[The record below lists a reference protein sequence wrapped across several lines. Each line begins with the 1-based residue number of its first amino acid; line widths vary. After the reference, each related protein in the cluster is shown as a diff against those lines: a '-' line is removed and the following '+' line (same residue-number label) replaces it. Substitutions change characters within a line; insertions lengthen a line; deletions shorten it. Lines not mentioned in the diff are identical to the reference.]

1 MADKMRDN
9 SMLIVLASKEYPFTQ
24 GVNYPYHQ
32 DSNFYYLTGINQ
44 PQCILVM
51 YKHKNHLHTEL
62 FMHIQTMQ
70 DIIWHGKQLTQSN
83 VLVDYKIDAVQDIKH
98 FAGAII
104 NQLPDYDFCYLDK
117 HRLADYGNSV
127 MSAIQDNCQVEELND
142 SINKMRLIKDEYE
155 IHSLTKAV
163 EISSNAH
170 ILAMQSVYSTIYEH
184 EVAGKFIG
192 RCMELGALHQAY
204 PPIVAGGERALGLH
218 YTENNK
224 QIKSGELMLIDAA
237 CEYNHYTADITRT
250 YPVDGKFS
258 REQAALYDLVL
269 YAQQSAIEVIKP
281 NTPYKL
287 IHDTAVSCLVAGLI
301 DLNILT
307 GSLEDNIFKQTYKKF
322 YPHSTGHWL
331 GLDVHDVGNY
341 TQSNSSTLLSAN
353 MLLTVEPG
361 LYIYPDNQVDEKWH
375 NIGIRIEDDVLV
387 SSVGHEILSHTVP
400 KMRTEVEKI
409 INSNAKCTCVIG
421 SGC

>member
-1 MADKMRDN
+1 
-9 SMLIVLASKEYPFTQ
+9 
-24 GVNYPYHQ
+24 
-32 DSNFYYLTGINQ
+32 
-44 PQCILVM
+44 
-51 YKHKNHLHTEL
+51 
-62 FMHIQTMQ
+62 
-70 DIIWHGKQLTQSN
+70 
-83 VLVDYKIDAVQDIKH
+83 
-98 FAGAII
+98 
-104 NQLPDYDFCYLDK
+104 
-117 HRLADYGNSV
+117 
-127 MSAIQDNCQVEELND
+127 
-142 SINKMRLIKDEYE
+142 
-155 IHSLTKAV
+155 
-163 EISSNAH
+163 
-170 ILAMQSVYSTIYEH
+170 
-184 EVAGKFIG
+184 
-192 RCMELGALHQAY
+192 MELGALHQAY

-224 QIKSGELMLIDAA
+224 QIKSGHLLLIDAA

-307 GSLEDNIFKQTYKKF
+307 GSLEDNILKQTYKKF

-341 TQSNSSTLLSAN
+341 TQGNSSTLLSAN

-387 SSVGHEILSHTVP
+387 SSVGHEVLSDAVP
-400 KMRTEVEKI
+400 KTRIEVEKS
-409 INSNAKCTCVIG
+409 INSNAKYTCVIG